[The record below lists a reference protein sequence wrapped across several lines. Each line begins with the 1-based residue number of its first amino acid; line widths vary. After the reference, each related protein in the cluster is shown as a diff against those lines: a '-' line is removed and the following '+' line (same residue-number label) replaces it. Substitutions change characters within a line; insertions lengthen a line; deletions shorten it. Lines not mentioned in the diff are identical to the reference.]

1 MCFTLKM
8 MVDGLIAILK
18 INLECATFA
27 IKTLH
32 KDTEQLFKKEWE
44 ILKQFS
50 GLNHP
55 HLITALSA
63 FRQAG
68 KLNFI
73 FPYARS
79 DFERH
84 KEFSNP
90 PQGRGGALW
99 IAAQLEGLIGAID
112 TMHNPKHLHRHLDPT
127 AIKKYCRHSDIKCDN
142 VLCFRKAGTKDE
154 VILVISDFGLS
165 EINSDKSRSNIPN
178 QKVPPVPGY
187 RPPECDIEGGTIS
200 RAFDIWTIGCLFLEL
215 VTWFLGGPQYVKKFE
230 KRRTTPF
237 INGSKNNIF
246 FSFKNLASGASGGTK
261 AILVKPEVT
270 AVSRILSTKG
280 FVRLTLIVGS
290 RASSTS

>member
-1 MCFTLKM
+1 MCCILQ
-8 MVDGLIAILK
+8 AILYGLTGIFK
-18 INLECATFA
+18 INLNCATFA
-27 IKTLH
+27 VKTLH
-32 KDTEQLFKKEWE
+32 RDTEQLFKKEWE

-63 FRQAG
+63 FRQADR
-68 KLNFI
+68 LSFI

-84 KEFSNP
+84 KELSRP
-90 PQGRGGALW
+90 PQGRSGALW

-112 TMHNPKHLHRHLDPT
+112 TMHNPRHLHRHLDPT

-142 VLCFRKAGTKDE
+142 VLCFRKAGTQDE

-215 VTWFLGGPQYVKKFE
+215 MTWFLGGPRYVKEFDK
-230 KRRTTPF
+230 KRTTPF

-246 FSFKNLASGASGGTK
+246 FSFKNLESGTSDGAK

-270 AVSRILSTKG
+270 AVSNIWLTQG
-280 FVRLTLIVGS
+280 FVRLTLIVDS
-290 RASSTS
+290 RASSAS